1 MDNVSSI
8 NVQSYQISPMPN
20 EKRLGPQIRSLYK
33 GNDFQNS
40 MNVVER
46 NAWTAFKN
54 VIEKLLGNHK
64 DEDYENIVRIMF
76 KNFHI
81 LGCNMSLQ
89 VNFLFSH
96 LNLFPKNLGAVSEV
110 QGERRY
116 KTNGE
121 VISRK
126 MERINDGRLLLDV
139 TARCTYPKKIYSRQS
154 IKRSF
159 LTKR

>member
-20 EKRLGPQIRSLYK
+20 EKRSGPQIRSLYK
-33 GNDFQNS
+33 GNDFQNC

-46 NAWTAFKN
+46 NAWTASKN

-64 DEDYENIVRIMF
+64 DEDYENTVRIMF

-81 LGCNMSLQ
+81 LGCNMSLK

-96 LNLFPKNLGAVSEV
+96 LNLFPKNLGAVREE
-110 QGERRY
+110 QGERLGQDI
-116 KTNGE
+116 KQ
-121 VISRK
+121 
-126 MERINDGRLLLDV
+126 MER
-139 TARCTYPKKIYSRQS
+139 
-154 IKRSF
+154 
-159 LTKR
+159 

>member
-20 EKRLGPQIRSLYK
+20 EKRLRPQIRSLYK

-40 MNVVER
+40 M

-76 KNFHI
+76 QNFHI
-81 LGCNMSLQ
+81 LGCNMSLK
-89 VNFLFSH
+89 VHFLFSH
-96 LNLFPKNLGAVSEV
+96 LNLFLTNLGAVSEE
-110 QGERRY
+110 QGERFDQDI
-116 KTNGE
+116 KQ
-121 VISRK
+121 K
-126 MERINDGRLLLDV
+126 ER
-139 TARCTYPKKIYSRQS
+139 
-154 IKRSF
+154 
-159 LTKR
+159 